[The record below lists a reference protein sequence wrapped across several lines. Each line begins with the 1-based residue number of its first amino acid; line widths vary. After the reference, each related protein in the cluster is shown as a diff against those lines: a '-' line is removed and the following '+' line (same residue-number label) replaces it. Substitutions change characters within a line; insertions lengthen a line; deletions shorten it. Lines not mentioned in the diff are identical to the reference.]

1 MIVDCFT
8 FHNEVDFIIKRMTYL
23 NSVIDK
29 FVIVE
34 STYTHRGEPKELY
47 FQVNKDKFDVWK
59 DKIIHIILDIIPQ
72 DSNPWTME
80 NLQRNYILKGL
91 KTMPDDAIIMISDA
105 DEVPKTELI
114 RKLPKSLDTI
124 SLHMVTFN
132 YSIEYFQTFEKWFGT
147 VISTKKNVVD
157 KTPQYFRDNRWKFP
171 HIEFGGWHFS
181 SFGDEKFL
189 ANKLRS
195 CAECYDEGFD
205 EHMAET
211 YMKEKLSHNGKFKLT
226 PSPPELI
233 ASLPDIFR

>member
-47 FQVNKDKFDVWK
+47 FQMNKDKFDVWK

-105 DEVPKTELI
+105 D
-114 RKLPKSLDTI
+114 
-124 SLHMVTFN
+124 
-132 YSIEYFQTFEKWFGT
+132 
-147 VISTKKNVVD
+147 
-157 KTPQYFRDNRWKFP
+157 
-171 HIEFGGWHFS
+171 
-181 SFGDEKFL
+181 
-189 ANKLRS
+189 
-195 CAECYDEGFD
+195 
-205 EHMAET
+205 
-211 YMKEKLSHNGKFKLT
+211 
-226 PSPPELI
+226 
-233 ASLPDIFR
+233 